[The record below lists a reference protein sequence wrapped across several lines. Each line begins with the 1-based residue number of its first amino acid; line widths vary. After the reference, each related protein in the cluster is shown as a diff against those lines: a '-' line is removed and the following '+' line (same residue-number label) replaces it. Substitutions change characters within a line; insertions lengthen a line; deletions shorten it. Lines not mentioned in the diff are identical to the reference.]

1 MQTVDMDFL
10 PARWWRW
17 VWLAG
22 LCIGVA
28 MAVYAWHFGARVD
41 GELQRMR
48 SEASQARSELQRQA
62 LVQAGAPDLRERST
76 HTIVRTLQRDWNIPF
91 TTIEGLATEGA
102 RLKTFH
108 VDGAAGVIQ
117 LEYEFGTAETALALT
132 EQLNAGRD
140 VPLWKFEEFQSQAH
154 RGQRDVLVA
163 APAPFAGRWSAHLE

>member
-1 MQTVDMDFL
+1 MQTVDIGFL

-17 VWLAG
+17 LWLAG

-28 MAVYAWHFGARVD
+28 MAVYAWHVGKRVD
-41 GELQRMR
+41 GELQHMR

-76 HTIVRTLQRDWNIPF
+76 RTVVRALQRDWNMPF
-91 TTIEGLATEGA
+91 TTIEGLATGDA
-102 RLKTFH
+102 RLKSFH

-140 VPLWKFEEFQSQAH
+140 VPLWKFEGFQTQAQ
-154 RGQRDVLVA
+154 RGQRDVLVGV
-163 APAPFAGRWSAHLE
+163 PAPFAGRWTAHSE